1 MRNELI
7 RDFIR
12 LGRRKEPMFADAQI
26 RLLPREY
33 YGYSK
38 RIRCEHTFVFDVATR
53 EGMQV
58 AGEIALRIG
67 DSAEMFYLGHIGYHI
82 DPPFRGHGYA
92 ARACLLAA
100 PVFRALDMDNVV
112 ITTDPD
118 NQPSVK
124 TCLRLGCQW
133 ESTVPVPLYIKD
145 KLDISDIKH
154 RFIWTLREG

>member
-12 LGRRKEPMFADAQI
+12 LGRRKEPMFADAQL

-154 RFIWTLREG
+154 RFIWALREG

>member
-12 LGRRKEPMFADAQI
+12 LGRRKEPMFADAQL

-53 EGMQV
+53 EGRQV

-112 ITTDPD
+112 ITTDPE

-124 TCLRLGCQW
+124 TCRRLGCEW